1 MYSQANRSNLTPLL
15 VLSKY
20 LFICLLLN
28 LFSLA
33 YGAFERHLHGSRA
46 TLVRLAFDT
55 CTAHEPH
62 LHGSKPT

>member
-15 VLSKY
+15 VLSKQ

-33 YGAFERHLHGSRA
+33 YGAFEQHLHGSRV
-46 TLVRLAFDT
+46 LYKFRLKFEHILKET
-55 CTAHEPH
+55 C
-62 LHGSKPT
+62 